1 MACVICHLA
10 GYDQLNSAT
19 IQGRGCQI
27 RSFALT
33 NKTLL
38 TIQTLCA
45 EAAAFADVESNY
57 DEPKLYGV
65 TDGKAVGTYLE
76 HKFIA

>member
-1 MACVICHLA
+1 M
-10 GYDQLNSAT
+10 
-19 IQGRGCQI
+19 
-27 RSFALT
+27 T

-76 HKFIA
+76 HKFTCLSVTLRLGRHMFLVRS